1 MKNRET
7 NLTHRMVNRLTPP
20 RVCVFSSAH
29 LASNDKMEFCLF
41 VIRLTEWLSEVLIL
55 VYHSLTRSFDSFA
68 FSANVFFLVRLC
80 SVGKFYH
87 SEKATIVNA
96 DGSTFWT
103 DIYLWNVSEEKSFCG
118 METSATDWIW
128 NGKNA
133 ARIQWKKLFWKC
145 HRSNRI
151 G

>member
-20 RVCVFSSAH
+20 RVCVYSAVHIWPATIKWNFVYLSFGWLNGCLKFLFSS
-29 LASNDKMEFCLF
+29 
-41 VIRLTEWLSEVLIL
+41 IILS
-55 VYHSLTRSFDSFA
+55 
-68 FSANVFFLVRLC
+68 LVRLIRSHFLRMFFFG
-80 SVGKFYH
+80 SVVSFRKSYH
-87 SEKATIVNA
+87 CQRWWKHFLNRQLFMECQWRKQA
-96 DGSTFWT
+96 
-103 DIYLWNVSEEKSFCG
+103 FCG

-128 NGKNA
+128 KGKNA